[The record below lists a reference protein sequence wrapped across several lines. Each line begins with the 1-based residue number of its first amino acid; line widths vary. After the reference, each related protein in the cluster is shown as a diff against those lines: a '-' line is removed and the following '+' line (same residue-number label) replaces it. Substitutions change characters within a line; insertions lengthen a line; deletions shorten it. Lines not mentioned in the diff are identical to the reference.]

1 MRFCFDVQDD
11 ELEDSDEE
19 DGFGAPLRNA
29 KELAGMKVTVNY
41 PHYPH
46 VQTVCFSS
54 YAPPDLF

>member
-1 MRFCFDVQDD
+1 VQDD

-29 KELAGMKVTVNY
+29 KELAGMKVTVNHT
-41 PHYPH
+41 HYPH
-46 VQTVCFSS
+46 VWTICFSS